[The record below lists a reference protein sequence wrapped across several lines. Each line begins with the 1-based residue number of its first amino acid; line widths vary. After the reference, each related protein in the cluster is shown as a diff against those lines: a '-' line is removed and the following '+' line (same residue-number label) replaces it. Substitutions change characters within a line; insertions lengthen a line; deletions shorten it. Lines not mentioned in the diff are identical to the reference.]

1 MVPGGILAGIDL
13 DAQFFK
19 DVSDIAGIVG
29 DPDKVLARAVRFIQ
43 LAQERYADGKIITI
57 TEFKARGFLPEF
69 IGIMAEMVDDNSVMA
84 TRAEEQFGW
93 LRKRREA
100 AVKGGIASGKAR
112 ISQTYPQSNAEKV
125 DARNK
130 LNLAVKAGRV
140 VRGNCSSCG
149 TDKDV
154 EGHHHDYAK
163 PLDVDWLC
171 RSCHKDVH
179 LADFNKLDRSNNQPT
194 AIPSSS
200 SFPASQKKK
209 FINSS
214 SKNLSYEECAQLVL
228 TGTRKFGSDSWEE
241 LSAFWGP
248 EICAMVRAAGGA
260 GKFRVL
266 KNDQWLSTNA
276 TKMLAATRLPAPTK
290 EST

>member
-1 MVPGGILAGIDL
+1 MAGIDL

-69 IGIMAEMVDDNSVMA
+69 IGIMAEMIDDNSVMA

-93 LRKRREA
+93 LRKRRDA
-100 AVKGGIASGKAR
+100 AVKGGIASGKVRAAHDG
-112 ISQTYPQSNAEKV
+112 IEPVAKTI
-125 DARNK
+125 ARNK
-130 LNLAVKAGRV
+130 LNQAVKAGHV

-154 EGHHHDYAK
+154 EGHHHDYGQ
-163 PLDVDWLC
+163 PLDVEWLC
-171 RSCHKDVH
+171 RPCHKKVH
-179 LADFNKLDRSNNQPT
+179 LADFNKLGGSNIQPT